1 MAEYK
6 LGRIKP
12 VYQGTWTTG
21 GSYVVDDIVTVG
33 GKTYICVISNT
44 ASGSF
49 NTDLTANPSLWNLIA
64 DGSAWRGT
72 WQNATTYNI
81 GDLALY
87 GGVIYQA
94 TTAHTSTSATATIT
108 ASAASAN
115 GSTATITFAQQVV
128 QPYLVGSTITVAGF
142 TSQTAF
148 NGPFTVTACTTTTV
162 SYALSQTLTGTTMGT
177 VSGASQLGLEN
188 SQFNTISGI
197 SIGANGTF
205 AGSATLNVGMAV
217 VVSGTSSS
225 GSITGY
231 TNPTTYYIVATNGV
245 NTGFT
250 LSATQGGAPIG
261 TSAGTGAGLTF
272 NITYWVPYSSNINW
286 IGAWSTNTRY
296 KLNDLVSYGGYTYVC
311 NTAHVSANTATLGL
325 ENDQS
330 KWSTFNAGIF
340 YQGSWSSSSVRY
352 RVNDVVTYGAD
363 LWICTT
369 AHTSST
375 SFASSNFSLF
385 VAGFEY
391 LNSWAVGTTY
401 VQGDVVSYGG
411 NTYIALQNHTG
422 QTPSTAS
429 TYWQPFTTGLTFA
442 GAWTTTPSGIQT
454 GQTGYRIGDVVTVD
468 GYTYLAV
475 ADNAVQTVT
484 ATAVTNPT
492 ATMPSTTIS
501 SGGALVIGGTIT
513 GTVAIG
519 MYLSG
524 GGLATNT
531 YYITGGSGT
540 SWTTNY
546 TGTAVASTTITGT
559 SSLVSLPS
567 ITITAASATGG
578 TATLTYATQSA
589 IPFVAGQYITVASVT
604 PAGFNGTYVVT
615 GTPSVT
621 QVTYALVGTLT
632 GTVFGTVSGTTSN
645 LVTGLPITFG
655 SALGGLLTTQQYY
668 VRDLPT
674 GGTTFTVSTTSGGAP
689 AVLTASSANTTLG
702 TTNPKPPFATYWG
715 QLNSGIKW
723 NPSYNTYTG
732 LSATNVTG
740 TGTGAQFTV
749 LAKNTTYV
757 VTVTNGGSGYSQTS
771 GSNTIKILGTSL
783 GGVSPANDLTMT
795 ITSVSSG
802 VIQTGGV
809 TVVGISVTW
818 ASTTTYVAGDTVLW
832 GVSTYICVLAHIGAT
847 GNRPDNDTTGTYWNL
862 MASGTEQAVL
872 TTQGDMFYYG
882 STGPTRLPIGTD
894 GQVLRVNN
902 NIPAW
907 QYYGQINNLVYVS
920 PAGSDV
926 TTAGQGTTIDK
937 PWQSIRYACQQI
949 EDGYL
954 NPSTKFLMTANKQFM
969 MKEVNNYIYYQY
981 SVNVTSTSSNTITV
995 GGSSTVAQLTTANL
1009 YVGMP
1014 IVFTTSSGSI
1024 VAGTTYYV
1032 AQVLTGTTFTIATSY
1047 ANALVPTL
1055 FAVGTGTANVGT
1067 YSYSQSKTE
1076 RDAGLVIQGLIF
1088 DITHNGTYQTT
1099 TNVQAYFTA
1108 SGGTFTSG
1116 VSAYDVVPFNASL
1129 NYLSTTLIPAVLSN
1143 TAPGTNYQSTLNPSI
1158 ATTGAS
1164 GTGSVATITY
1174 SGSAFTVGSYITVA
1188 GVNPAG
1194 YNGTYQV
1201 TASSSGSVS
1210 FLSATTASYVS
1221 AGTVQ
1226 TAKAIQQINSTYTVE
1241 SGTQSKAQT
1250 LIGYLTSC
1258 LSAGTTNNVLPAVIN
1273 PATTISIKTGTYN
1286 EILPIN
1292 VPAYTA
1298 LVGDEL
1304 RSTVVQPFAADP
1316 QLATVVPKAVVAL
1329 NRIKAL
1335 IPNLMSNTTITPT
1348 SGNTATQITSLPAAS
1363 TGSTL
1368 AITNL
1373 QASFNIVYQ
1382 LVANGL
1388 GGEPAIVMPQPTGY
1402 SAGSIT
1408 NTAYATT
1415 TGSNSTG
1422 ATTGYANAFTQI
1434 RQNYN
1439 FLITETLAYL
1449 ILNPGSSGFT
1459 GQAGQYNL
1467 GVRDITYI
1475 LDSILYDLTYGGNTQ
1490 TLIAGAAY
1498 YSLNILQITSAQ
1510 SAAYQQALGR
1520 LKAAIITVAQGSAY
1534 SATSGNNVTQVTAG
1548 SPGSAA
1554 AGNFAGD
1561 RVQNVINWIN
1571 TGSADATVTPYI
1583 GAQSVALQTAYNAVV
1598 AQNSNIA
1605 SDAQYWVYKYYQSVT
1620 YTNPALINRDAGLI
1634 ATYTAYDMLFGSN
1647 FNAIQIGRAFNRAN
1661 TSATNLRSAT
1671 SGQLAPTLSA
1681 INFMYYKMKQIAAT
1695 GAVAQIQTTIDDV
1708 TAYMQGGPAAPPQ
1721 ITWPQPALATIAT
1734 STGASGGATYT
1745 SVSGTTLSGG
1755 GSSAVFTIVR
1765 AYNGNGYYNYTITP
1779 TTPGS
1784 SYTVGSLIKILG
1796 TSIGGYTPV
1805 NDIIIRV
1812 TQVNSGAI
1820 QYATYA
1826 DTSSAAGLLESNR
1839 AFLLAESVAYFNAN
1853 YSSLLTNP
1861 NYSLSKANRDMGYIL
1876 DGVHY
1881 DLVYGGNWASSN
1893 AGMAYYS
1900 ALYGT
1905 QISSGFGAA
1914 FAATINYV
1922 STLAQQVVVN
1932 TAVASPLQATSP
1944 QVLQV
1949 GAGLIGASTHA
1960 ATLAQLFVTVTA
1972 IVTNGLTTGV
1982 PTATIV
1988 TISGTNTF
1996 TTGTTANTI
2005 TNTNGTA
2012 VTITSASYI
2021 QGTPITTGAS
2031 VTTSSGLAINTTY
2044 YVAATTTAST
2054 TVTLATTLANALAG
2068 TAITFTGGSTAIS
2081 NGAVTV
2087 GSANH
2092 GLSAGDMIIPQST
2105 SNGLTSTIIGSTVT
2119 PYYVISTGLT
2129 TTQFQLSNSY
2139 NGTAITTFTNGTGL
2153 SIAVQTINMPQLNTA
2168 NATTLSAWTA
2178 VSASVPTYQ
2187 SGSTA
2192 SFTATIN
2199 GTTTLNVTAVAS
2211 GTIALG
2217 MSITG
2222 TGLGGGATITAF
2234 GTGVGGTG
2242 TYTMSVAATS
2252 GTVASPV
2259 TSVAVAAVSQASVVG
2274 YINTNYTAFQYLSA
2288 YTQRDVF
2295 NVTLAMFLDTLLGSN
2310 FATIQAGRA
2319 YNRTQDY
2326 KVQGYELTVTV
2337 AALNYLQTL
2346 IATTLSSSTYTAQ
2359 LTTATSN
2366 INTIISYVGSSQY
2379 TQPQMNG
2386 TITYNN
2392 SADIIKG
2399 AEILR
2404 ANIPFLQAEV
2414 SAYYNS
2420 LYNYSLSSTATST
2433 NIITTGSAHSFVVND
2448 PVQFVPTT
2456 ASTTATASNA
2466 SSEITLNS
2474 LTGIIVGGSVVFGTS
2489 FGNII
2494 AGTTYYIL
2502 TATAGKITV
2511 SSASPTGAL
2520 FITGTVAST
2529 SSSVVYTGFVSGN
2542 LSANTIYYV
2551 ASVPSTTTFTVTT
2564 VEGFTNVNT
2573 GTTGTVVALNSVSTP
2588 AFNVVYYAPT
2598 ALTQTDIGYYLNA
2611 IVYDLQYT
2619 GNYRSLRY
2627 AQVLLN
2633 SVNGSATSNFFLV
2646 RNASGIRNMT
2656 MNGLTGYLGTAS
2668 VAFGT
2673 KRPTGGAYTSL
2684 DPGFGP
2690 NDSNAWI
2697 YARSC
2702 YVQNC
2707 TMFGYACYGAKVD
2720 GALHSGGYHSMVSND
2735 YTCIIGDGIGW
2746 MTTGA
2751 GSLSELVSVFNYYSY
2766 AGYMAELGGRIRATN
2781 GNSSYGVY
2789 GVVAE
2794 GVDTTEVPLY
2804 ATLNNRANPA
2814 TVTNVVT
2821 DAQAQV
2827 YRFEYGNAGTNYT
2840 SSVPSISGSGYNA
2853 AVFQDEFRNASMF
2866 ETRLIDKADG
2876 NGTGGSSYV
2885 TATNVSQGGTTG
2897 LITIAATDT
2906 TLSNA
2911 YNGDRIQI
2919 TAGTGVGQYANILTY
2934 TNSSKVAQIIK
2945 DSFTPISVTATTAT
2959 TGVNNTAGVITSNTY
2974 WGTVLAPAGTQTGTF
2989 APGMVLTSN
2998 GTITAG
3004 TYITGAVNSA
3014 TLTTTSITSSGG
3026 SLAGTVSAIGGTGAA
3041 ATPWTAT
3048 ITLSS
3053 GTTAALVVG
3062 GQFVATSGTGTIYGG
3077 SPTSVIVTTITS
3089 STVFTYSVVGGTTPT
3104 AGTVTAITQAVLAAS
3119 AASNLLP
3126 GMALATVSIP
3136 AYVAG
3141 QVSATGTIIAT
3152 ATFTGTSGTNT
3163 ITLSTFTVG
3172 SIATVLVGQFIGP
3185 IGGIPANTFV
3195 TAVNPVT
3202 NIITISTT
3210 LYGAVSGSAST
3221 YTAGGAGTYALT
3233 AASFGTITG
3242 TPTTA
3247 TSWPLSATQSQYS
3260 ATVTGI
3266 LYSLTVA
3273 STANMYNGM
3282 PIYLGTAVA
3291 TLSGT
3296 TLYYVQAV
3304 TATGFSV
3311 TTNSA
3316 YPGSGTIAT
3325 VTTTNTATV
3334 TVTASSIV
3342 NNLITAANTLTAGQ
3356 TLTFGTAFTGVDTG
3370 TTYWVNATNLT
3381 TSSFAI
3387 STSPFSGTTVTI
3399 TSTNPSVSSTGTI
3412 GTAVYAAG
3420 WDHVL
3425 PGFVSAT
3432 FGTPST
3438 TISYTNTLD
3447 LTSAYIIEPRISYS
3461 APVYTQTARTI
3472 TSGSYSSLTYG
3483 AGYFV
3488 ALNTSGTAVQYS
3500 TNGTTWSTGG
3510 VLPTSTS
3517 WSNVV
3522 YGGGQGAKATAV
3534 VGGFGGAGAVLTA
3547 VVGTGTT
3554 ATQIVSVTIVN
3565 GGYNYTTPPTIVFVS
3580 SNGPG
3585 TGATATCTVLNGAI
3599 TSVTMTIN
3607 GSGYTAVPTVT
3618 ANTGIVSSI
3627 TMNTWGKNYY
3637 SSPTVTV
3644 ALPQGL
3650 TVSAYPVSSSATQNT
3665 YYQTTAGRIY
3675 QCVTAGTTSAT
3686 TPTFDYTTATGYT
3699 NIQNGTA
3706 YFTYIATQASG
3717 TAAYSNGSITSIALT
3732 NAGYGYTSV
3741 PTVTIVDGSAAF
3753 VAISYST
3760 SSQTYI
3766 ATSTAAGIPST
3777 TWSAI
3782 GTGSNAYI
3790 AISNIY
3796 GITYGNNIYVAVGG
3810 ANGTA
3815 TALSTSSPQSYTNWV
3830 TRTLT
3835 AISAGYYSS
3844 VAFGAGGNSSGT
3856 FIAINYGGNITS
3868 VSNNGSTWTAGGTLP
3883 SSTTWNSIAYGNNR
3897 FVALAKSGAVAYT
3910 VNYGTNWYAAPT
3922 TLNSSYVWTQI
3933 SYAEGVFFAIAQGNV
3948 SATSP
3953 DGITWTVRAMPSSTT
3968 WSAIAFGNPNNIS
3981 SSVIGSQPIW
3991 AAVSSATGTA
4001 AASMRTG
4008 ATPLGRM
4015 KVASGTIT
4023 EIRLV
4028 EPGGGF
4034 AKGNVTATTVT
4045 TNLITVDDTTG
4056 LSASIANN
4064 QPIEFSAAFGGL
4076 TTNTTYYVIGSTVT
4090 STQFS
4095 VTATVGSTTAVTL
4108 ITSTPTSMV
4117 YTAGPIVTQF
4127 DANKVNT
4134 AGIRVRMSDGV
4145 LANPSFTNRGLNNA
4159 TATAVTAGD
4168 GFADL
4173 YQNSSYIN
4181 VSGVYSIP
4189 TAGANVQFAAIT
4201 GSSQWYKLVTVS
4213 NILGIAG
4220 NYSAT
4225 FQINPALST
4234 LLAPANGNLITTRL
4248 KYSQVRLTGHDFL
4261 YIGTGNQT
4269 QTNYPNVVPGNAIQA
4284 NQSYATGG
4292 GRVFFT
4298 STDQDGN
4305 FNVGNLFGVQQST
4318 GTATLNASAFALS
4331 GLQSLTL
4338 GNLSV
4343 GVGSAT
4349 ITSFSTDPY
4358 FTANSDSVVPTQ
4370 KAIKSY
4376 ITAQIGGGS
4385 SSLNVNTITSGQI
4398 YIANNTISNTTGNQ
4412 ILVTSKMTFTGGI
4425 DGAPVALV
4433 FFGQK

>member
-12 VYQGTWTTG
+12 VYQGTWTIG
-21 GSYVVDDIVTVG
+21 ASYVVDDIVTVG
-33 GKTYICVISNT
+33 GKTYICVVSNT
-44 ASGSF
+44 ASSAF
-49 NTDLTANPSLWNLIA
+49 ATDLNANPTLWNIIA
-64 DGSAWRGT
+64 DGSQWRGT
-72 WQNATTYNI
+72 WLNSTAYNI

-87 GGVIYQA
+87 GGLIYQCE
-94 TTAHTSTSATATIT
+94 TAHTSASTTATIT

-188 SQFNTISGI
+188 SQYNAISGV
-197 SIGANGTF
+197 SIGANGVF

-217 VVSGTSSS
+217 VVSGTSSN

-250 LSATQGGAPIG
+250 LSATQGGAPVG
-261 TSAGTGAGLTF
+261 TVAGTGAGLTF
-272 NITYWVPYSSNINW
+272 NIAYWVPYSNNINW
-286 IGAWSTNTRY
+286 LGSWTTNTRY
-296 KLNDLVSYGGYTYVC
+296 KLNDLVSYNGYTYVC

-325 ENDQS
+325 ENDQN
-330 KWSTFNAGIF
+330 KWSTFNAGM
-340 YQGSWSSSSVRY
+340 YYMGSWASSTRY
-352 RVNDVVTYGAD
+352 KVNDIVTYGAD

-369 AHTSST
+369 QHTSTST
-375 SFASSNFSLF
+375 FASVNFSLL
-385 VAGFEY
+385 VSGFEF
-391 LNSWAVGTTY
+391 LNSWAVGTSY

-411 NTYIALQNHTG
+411 NTYTAIQNNTG
-422 QTPSTAS
+422 QTPSTAT
-429 TYWQPFTTGLTFA
+429 TYWQSFTTGLTYA
-442 GAWTTTPSGIQT
+442 GAWTTTPSGIQS
-454 GQTGYRIGDVVTVD
+454 GQTGYRIGDIVSVD
-468 GYTYLAV
+468 GYSYLAL
-475 ADNAVQTVT
+475 ADNAVQTPTVT
-484 ATAVTNPT
+484 ASTNAT
-492 ATMPSTTIS
+492 ATMVSTTIS
-501 SGGALVIGGTIT
+501 ASGTLTIGGSIT
-513 GTVAIG
+513 GTVTIG
-519 MYLSG
+519 MFLSG
-524 GGLATNT
+524 GGLPTNT
-531 YYITGGSGT
+531 YYITSGSGT
-540 SWTTNY
+540 IWQTNY
-546 TGTAVASTTITGT
+546 TGTGVSSSTITGT
-559 SSLVSLPS
+559 LN
-567 ITITAASATGG
+567 
-578 TATLTYATQSA
+578 TLT
-589 IPFVAGQYITVASVT
+589 IAS
-604 PAGFNGTYVVT
+604 T
-615 GTPSVT
+615 GV
-621 QVTYALVGTLT
+621 
-632 GTVFGTVSGTTSN
+632 
-645 LVTGLPITFG
+645 LVTGLPITFASG
-655 SALGGLLTTQQYY
+655 ISTTGLSSSTQYY
-668 VRDLPT
+668 VLTIPT
-674 GGTTFTVSTTSGGAP
+674 STTFTISTVVGGSIATVSTQ
-689 AVLTASSANTTLG
+689 TLSVVA

-715 QLNSGIKW
+715 QLNTGIKW
-723 NPSYNTYTG
+723 NPSYNTYVSPTT
-732 LSATNVTG
+732 TNVSG
-740 TGTGAQFTV
+740 TGTSATFTV
-749 LAKNTTYV
+749 LAKNTTYT
-757 VTVTNGGSGYSQTS
+757 VTVTAGGSGYVTGNQ
-771 GSNTIKILGTSL
+771 IKILGSAL
-783 GGVSPANDLTMT
+783 GGASPANDLIIT
-795 ITSVSSG
+795 IGSQVSG
-802 VIQTGGV
+802 PV
-809 TVVGISVTW
+809 TQGNITVTGISVTW
-818 ASTTTYVAGDTVLW
+818 ASSTTYVLGDTVLW

-862 MASGTEQAVL
+862 MASGTEQATL

-902 NIPAW
+902 NTPTW
-907 QYYGQINNLVYVS
+907 QYYGQVNNLVYVS

-937 PWQSIRYACQQI
+937 PWQSIRYACQQV

-954 NPSTKFLMTANKQFM
+954 NPNAKFLLTASKQFM
-969 MKEVNNYIYYQY
+969 MKEVSNYVNFTY
-981 SVNVTSTSSNTITV
+981 SVNVTGTSVTTITV
-995 GGSSTVAQLTTANL
+995 GGSSTVAQITTANL
-1009 YVGMP
+1009 YSGMP
-1014 IVFTTSSGSI
+1014 IIFSTSSGNI
-1024 VAGTTYYV
+1024 VAGTVYYV
-1032 AQVLTGTTFTIATSY
+1032 AQIINSTSFNIATSY
-1047 ANALVPTL
+1047 AFSQVPTL
-1055 FAVGTGTANVGT
+1055 FTVGTGSANIGT
-1067 YSYSQSKTE
+1067 YNYIASKTE
-1076 RDAGLVIQGLIF
+1076 RDTGLIIQGLIF

-1099 TNVQAYFTA
+1099 TNVQAYFTSTGA
-1108 SGGTFTSG
+1108 TYISG
-1116 VSAYDVVPFNASL
+1116 VSAYDIVPFNAGL
-1129 NYLSTTLIPAVLSN
+1129 NYLSATLIPNVLAN
-1143 TAPGTNYQSTLNPSI
+1143 TAPSTTYQLVLNPAI
-1158 ATTGAS
+1158 TTTGAS
-1164 GTGSVATITY
+1164 ASGGTATITY
-1174 SGSAFTVGSYITVA
+1174 SGSAFTVGSFVTVA
-1188 GVNPAG
+1188 GVTPLA
-1194 YNGTYQV
+1194 YNGTWQV

-1210 FLSATTASYVS
+1210 FLSSATGSQTV

-1226 TAKAIQQINSTYTVE
+1226 TEKAKQQINSNYTVE
-1241 SGTQSKAQT
+1241 SGVVSKAQT
-1250 LIGYLTSC
+1250 LIGYATIC

-1304 RSTVVQPFAADP
+1304 RSTVVQPFLADVT
-1316 QLATVVPKAVVAL
+1316 LATVVPKAVVAL

-1348 SGNTATQITSLPAAS
+1348 SGNTTAQVTNLPAAS
-1363 TGSTL
+1363 IGSTL

-1439 FLITETLAYL
+1439 FLITETLQYL
-1449 ILNPGSSGFT
+1449 INNPGTSGFT

-1467 GVRDITYI
+1467 GVRDITYV

-1554 AGNFAGD
+1554 AGNFAAD
-1561 RVQNVINWIN
+1561 RIQNVINWIAN
-1571 TGSADATVTPYI
+1571 GTPDATVTPYI
-1583 GAQSVALQTAYNAVV
+1583 GAQSVALQTAYNSLV

-1661 TSATNLRSAT
+1661 TSASNLRSAT
-1671 SGQLAPTLSA
+1671 SGELAPTLSA
-1681 INFMYYKMKQIAAT
+1681 INFMYYKMKQIAAS
-1695 GAVAQIQTTIDDV
+1695 GAVAQIQTTIDDL

-1779 TTPGS
+1779 TTAGS

-1805 NDIIIRV
+1805 NDIVIRV
-1812 TQVNSGAI
+1812 TQVSSGGVT
-1820 QYATYA
+1820 YATYS
-1826 DTSSAAGLLESNR
+1826 DTSAAAGLLESNR

-1932 TAVASPLQATSP
+1932 TTVASPLQATSP

-2168 NATTLSAWTA
+2168 STTALAAWSA

-2242 TYTMSVAATS
+2242 TYTMSIAATS
-2252 GTVASPV
+2252 GTVAVPV
-2259 TSVAVAAVSQASVVG
+2259 TGVSISAVSQSSVPG
-2274 YINTNYTAFQYLSA
+2274 YINTNYTAFTYLTA

-2295 NVTLAMFLDTLLGSN
+2295 NVTLAIFLDTLLGSN
-2310 FATIQAGRA
+2310 FATVQAGRA
-2319 YNRTQDY
+2319 YNRSQDY
-2326 KVQGYELTVTV
+2326 KVQGYELTVTT

-2346 IATTLSSSTYTAQ
+2346 VATTLSSSTYTAQ
-2359 LTTATSN
+2359 LTTATAN
-2366 INTIISYVGSSQY
+2366 ISTIISYLTSTQY
-2379 TQPQMNG
+2379 VQPQMNG
-2386 TITYNN
+2386 TISYNN
-2392 SADIIKG
+2392 TLGIIEG

-2414 SAYYNS
+2414 SAYYTQTYTYTIS
-2420 LYNYSLSSTATST
+2420 SLSSSGNT
-2433 NIITTGSAHSFVVND
+2433 ITTSAAHSLVIND
-2448 PVQFVPTT
+2448 PITFSGT
-2456 ASTTATASNA
+2456 AA
-2466 SSEITLNS
+2466 
-2474 LTGIIVGGSVVFGTS
+2474 
-2489 FGNII
+2489 GNIK
-2494 AGTTYYIL
+2494 TD
-2502 TATAGKITV
+2502 
-2511 SSASPTGAL
+2511 
-2520 FITGTVAST
+2520 GTV
-2529 SSSVVYTGFVSGN
+2529 
-2542 LSANTIYYV
+2542 YYV
-2551 ASVPSTTTFTVTT
+2551 ASVPTTTSFTITTIEGYTNINTGATAAAVTLTTVASPTMTVT
-2564 VEGFTNVNT
+2564 
-2573 GTTGTVVALNSVSTP
+2573 
-2588 AFNVVYYAPT
+2588 YYAPI

-2633 SVNGSATSNFFLV
+2633 SINGSATSNFFLV

-2656 MNGLTGYLGTAS
+2656 MTGLTGYLGTAS

-2707 TMFGYACYGAKVD
+2707 TMFGYAAYGAKVD
-2720 GALHSGGYHSMVSND
+2720 GALHAGGYHSMVAND

-2794 GVDTTEVPLY
+2794 AVDTTEVPLY

-2814 TVTNVVT
+2814 QITNVVT
-2821 DAQAQV
+2821 DGVGQV
-2827 YRFEYGNAGTNYT
+2827 YRFEYQNAGSSYT
-2840 SSVPSISGSGYNA
+2840 SSVPTISGSGYNA
-2853 AVFQDEFRNASMF
+2853 AVFQDEFRDAALF
-2866 ETRLIDKADG
+2866 ETRLIDKNDG
-2876 NGTGGSSYV
+2876 NGVGGSSYV
-2885 TATNVSQGGTTG
+2885 SAVNVAQGGTTG
-2897 LITIAATDT
+2897 NIVIAATDT
-2906 TLSNA
+2906 ALSVG
-2911 YNGDRIQI
+2911 YPGDRIQI
-2919 TAGTGVGQYANILTY
+2919 TGGTGTGQYANILTY
-2934 TNSSKVAQIIK
+2934 SNSSKNAQIIR
-2945 DSFTPISVTATTAT
+2945 DTFTPISVTATTT
-2959 TGVNNTAGVITSNTY
+2959 TSSVNNTAGVITTNSY

-2989 APGMVLTSN
+2989 AAGMVLTSN
-2998 GTITAG
+2998 GTITTG
-3004 TYITGAVNSA
+3004 TYITGAVSSA
-3014 TLTTTSITSSGG
+3014 TLTTTSITSTGG
-3026 SLAGTVSAIGGTGAA
+3026 SLAGGVGTISGSGTAVA
-3041 ATPWTAT
+3041 PWTAT
-3048 ITLSS
+3048 ITLTS

-3062 GQFVATSGTGTIYGG
+3062 GQFVATAGTGTIYGG
-3077 SPTSVIVTTITS
+3077 SPTSVIVTAITS

-3126 GMALATVSIP
+3126 GMALATVSTP

-3172 SIATVLVGQFIGP
+3172 SIATVAVGQFIGP
-3185 IGGIPANTFV
+3185 ISGIPANTFV
-3195 TAVNPVT
+3195 TAINILT
-3202 NIITISTT
+3202 NIITVSNT

-3247 TSWPLSATQSQYS
+3247 TSYPLSASQSQYS
-3260 ATVTGI
+3260 ATVSGT
-3266 LYSLTVA
+3266 LNSLTVT

-3291 TLSGT
+3291 TLSAT
-3296 TLYYVQAV
+3296 TLYYVQAL

-3311 TTNSA
+3311 TTNPA
-3316 YPGSGTIAT
+3316 YPTSGTIAS
-3325 VTTTNTATV
+3325 VTTTTTSTL
-3334 TVTASSIV
+3334 TVTATSSV
-3342 NNLITAANTLTAGQ
+3342 NNLMSATNTLTAGQ
-3356 TLTFGTAFTGVDTG
+3356 TLTFSSSFNGIDTG
-3370 TTYWVNATNLT
+3370 TTYWVNTTNLSGSAFAVST
-3381 TSSFAI
+3381 T
-3387 STSPFSGTTVTI
+3387 PFVGTTVTL
-3399 TSTNPSVSSTGTI
+3399 STNNSASSTGTI
-3412 GTAVYAAG
+3412 GTAVYASG

-3432 FGTPST
+3432 FGTPT
-3438 TISYTNTLD
+3438 TTVTFTNSLD
-3447 LTSAYIIEPRISYS
+3447 LTTAYTIEPRISYS
-3461 APVYTQTARTI
+3461 APGYTSTPRTVS
-3472 TSGSYSSLTYG
+3472 SGAYSSVAYG
-3483 AGYFV
+3483 AGNFV
-3488 ALNTSGTAVQYS
+3488 AITNGTVANYS
-3500 TNGTTWSTGG
+3500 TNGTTWSSSGT
-3510 VLPTSTS
+3510 LPSS
-3517 WSNVV
+3517 QAWSNVI
-3522 YGGGQGAKATAV
+3522 YGGGQGAKATATL
-3534 VGGFGGAGAVLTA
+3534 GGFGGAGAVLTP
-3547 VVGTGTT
+3547 VITSQ
-3554 ATQIVSVTIVN
+3554 QITSLTITN
-3565 GGYNYTTPPTIVFVS
+3565 AGYNYTTPPTIIIVGGGGS
-3580 SNGPG
+3580 
-3585 TGATATCTVLNGAI
+3585 GATAVAIVLNGAI

-3607 GSGYTAVPTVT
+3607 GSGYTSTPTVIVT
-3618 ANTGIVSSI
+3618 TGVVSSI
-3627 TMNTWGKNYY
+3627 AMNSWGKNYF
-3637 SSPTVTV
+3637 STPTITFNY
-3644 ALPQGL
+3644 PQGL
-3650 TVSAYPVSSSATQNT
+3650 TPTVYPASGSATATT
-3665 YYQTTAGRIY
+3665 YYVTAAGRIY
-3675 QCVTAGTTSAT
+3675 LCTVSGTTSST
-3686 TPTFDYTTATGYT
+3686 VPTFDVFNTITLTQA
-3699 NIQNGTA
+3699 NGTA
-3706 YFTYIATQASG
+3706 TLQYVATLA
-3717 TAAYSNGSITSIALT
+3717 TATPIFSNGAVTALT
-3732 NAGYGYTSV
+3732 ITNVGYGYTSV
-3741 PTVTIVDGSAAF
+3741 PTITISDSSAVYLAM
-3753 VAISYST
+3753 ST
-3760 SSQTYI
+3760 
-3766 ATSTAAGIPST
+3766 TAATGTYLAFNIPST
-3777 TWSAI
+3777 LTSGWTAL
-3782 GTGSNAYI
+3782 TGAQAYI
-3790 AISNIY
+3790 AVLNLY
-3796 GITYGNNIYVAVGG
+3796 GLAYGNGVYVAVGG
-3810 ANGTA
+3810 SAGTA
-3815 TALSTSSPQSYTNWV
+3815 TAASSSSPTAYANWTSRSSAITALST
-3830 TRTLT
+3830 
-3835 AISAGYYSS
+3835 GYYSAI
-3844 VAFGAGGNSSGT
+3844 AFGAGGNASGT
-3856 FIAINYGGNITS
+3856 FIAINYGGNVTS
-3868 VSNNGSTWTAGGTLP
+3868 YSNNGNSWTQGGNLP

-3897 FVALAKSGAVAYT
+3897 FVVLAKNGSIAYT
-3910 VNYGTNWYAAPT
+3910 LNYGLNWYASSTCVGTPT
-3922 TLNSSYVWTQI
+3922 STLSSNYIWTQI
-3933 SYAEGVFFAIAQGNV
+3933 SYGEGIFFAIAQGNV
-3948 SATSP
+3948 CATSP
-3953 DGITWTVRAMPSSTT
+3953 DGIVWTIRAMPSSTN
-3968 WSAIAFGNPNNIS
+3968 WSSVAFGNPSNVS
-3981 SSVIGSQPIW
+3981 TSVIGVQPIW
-3991 AAVSSATGTA
+3991 VAVSLTSSTA
-4001 AASMRTG
+4001 AASIRTG
-4008 ATPLGRM
+4008 ATPLGRL
-4015 KVASGTIT
+4015 KVASGAIS
-4023 EIRLV
+4023 EIRLI
-4028 EPGGGF
+4028 EPGSGF
-4034 AKGNVTATTVT
+4034 AKGNVSATTVS

-4056 LSASIANN
+4056 LSTSLANN
-4064 QPIEFSAAFGGL
+4064 QPIEFNLASGGL
-4076 TTNTTYYVIGSTVT
+4076 STNTTYYVIGSTVT

-4095 VTATVGSTTAVTL
+4095 VTATLGSSTAVTL
-4108 ITSTPTSMV
+4108 STTSPTGMI
-4117 YTAGPIVTQF
+4117 YTAGPVITQI
-4127 DANKVNT
+4127 DPNKVNT
-4134 AGIRVRMSDGV
+4134 AGTRVRMGDGA
-4145 LANPSFTNRGLNNA
+4145 LANPSFTNRGLNNS
-4159 TATAVTAGD
+4159 TATASTLGD
-4168 GFADL
+4168 GYADL
-4173 YQNSSYIN
+4173 YQNASYVN
-4181 VSGVYSIP
+4181 VSGLYAIP

-4201 GSSQWYKLVTVS
+4201 GNAQWYKLVQVS

-4220 NYSAT
+4220 NYTAT

-4269 QTNYPNVVPGNAIQA
+4269 QTNYPNVISGNAIQA
-4284 NQSYATGG
+4284 NQSYANGG

-4338 GNLSV
+4338 GTLSV
-4343 GVGSAT
+4343 GTGSAT
-4349 ITSFSTDPY
+4349 ITQFSTDPY

-4385 SSLNVNTITSGQI
+4385 SSLNVNTLTAGQI
-4398 YIANNTISNTTGNQ
+4398 YIANNTIYNTTGNQ
-4412 ILVTSKMTFTGGI
+4412 IYVSSKMLFTGGI
-4425 DGAPVALV
+4425 DGAPVALI